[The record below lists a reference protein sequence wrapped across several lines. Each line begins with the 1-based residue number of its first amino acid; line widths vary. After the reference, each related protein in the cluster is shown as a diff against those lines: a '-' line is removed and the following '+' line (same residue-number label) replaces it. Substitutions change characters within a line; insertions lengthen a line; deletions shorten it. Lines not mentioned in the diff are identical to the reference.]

1 MEFKGGL
8 LYTIQRG
15 KICACAFNIYI
26 CVVLDNF
33 AHFTHMLQHVKR
45 AHDTKQID
53 NEKKFGFK
61 QQENLVRSQLAAVIW
76 ASVQSLGCH
85 QGKVTVTA
93 GDCGYCSYKIHNLPL
108 AFTASTQA
116 YPLNLFFFF
125 FIPLSLK
132 TSLKNYFS
140 HVQNRNAYFLCDI
153 LCENARR
160 ELRLKTPFFFQRRFT
175 LYEAERVFF
184 LQSRW
189 PGLKQGPHNVLCDLK
204 DVFFLSA
211 PLWPPV
217 TFVVL
222 SIPSNMFACVSAG
235 L

>member
-125 FIPLSLK
+125 IYSSF
-132 TSLKNYFS
+132 LKN
-140 HVQNRNAYFLCDI
+140 I
-153 LCENARR
+153 L
-160 ELRLKTPFFFQRRFT
+160 KKRF
-175 LYEAERVFF
+175 
-184 LQSRW
+184 QSRSKSKCIFFVRHSLW
-189 PGLKQGPHNVLCDLK
+189 ERKEGATFEDAFLLSKKVYIVWSWTCFFSSESLARSQAGSTQCALWYEGC
-204 DVFFLSA
+204 FFLSA